1 MTLFGQH
8 GCMNKRVPK
17 MILSTFGAGLF
28 LLLVWKGPWWADSG
42 HMGPGLSP
50 GVAAVVTGF
59 RTVIVAVGAG
69 VVAAIGLYYTDRNFR
84 HSRDI
89 LTHVREKDSEQAE
102 LTREGQVIDRYSSAI
117 KMLSAD
123 PTTEKL
129 GGIYALERIMHDSPK
144 YHSTIVEVLVAFI
157 RANAQT
163 GNVVQEGEID
173 ERMPDHLSAAATV
186 LGRRPDR
193 DEPFR
198 IDLRRAYLRGVDL
211 KGAKLRRC
219 RLGNSALEK
228 ADMRGIDLSGGWLGG
243 ASLKGAYMSSACLE
257 SAVLTKVDLTEVDLS
272 KGSLPRADLR
282 NSILRNAVL
291 KTANLVNADLRDADL
306 TGANLELADLSGAD
320 LRGAKFDG
328 AILDRATIA
337 GARLSPCYG
346 LTMAQLT
353 STKGFDRAETPD
365 NLE

>member
-1 MTLFGQH
+1 MTPFRQH
-8 GCMNKRVPK
+8 GSMNKRVLRWN
-17 MILSTFGAGLF
+17 LSAFGITLF
-28 LLLVWKGPWWADSG
+28 LLLIWKGPWWADSG
-42 HMGPGLSP
+42 HLGPGLSP
-50 GVAAVVTGF
+50 GSAAVVTGF

-69 VVAAIGLYYTDRNFR
+69 AVAAIGLYYTDRNFR

-89 LTHVREKDSEQAE
+89 LEHMREKDGEQAE

-117 KMLSAD
+117 KMLSAE

-144 YHSTIVEVLVAFI
+144 YHSTIVEVLVAFV

-163 GNVVQEGEID
+163 GNTAQVDAIN
-173 ERMPDHLSAAATV
+173 ERIPDHLSAAATV
-186 LGRRPDR
+186 LGRRPER
-193 DEPFR
+193 GEPFR
-198 IDLRRAYLRGVDL
+198 IDLRRTYLHRADL
-211 KGAKLRRC
+211 KGIKLRRC
-219 RLGNSALEK
+219 RLGNSVLDK
-228 ADMRGIDLSGGWLGG
+228 ADMRGIDLSEGWLGN
-243 ASLKGAYMSSACLE
+243 ASLKGAYMSSAYLG
-257 SAVLTKVDLTEVDLS
+257 SAVLTKADLTEVDLS

-282 NSILRNAVL
+282 NAVLRHAVL
-291 KTANLVNADLRDADL
+291 KAANLVNADLRDVDL
-306 TGANLELADLSGAD
+306 TGANLESADLSGAD

-328 AILDRATIA
+328 AILDQATIA